1 MKEATDD
8 IIFNQIP
15 KLSKLIKDGRLHVDS
30 IDAFCEKG
38 IYDTQSTKRILE
50 AGKNIG
56 LSINFHGDEL
66 HSMQSGEVG
75 WCDLKF

>member
-66 HSMQSGEVG
+66 HSMQ
-75 WCDLKF
+75 